1 MGKSPLLKYAGK
13 VPKEVQEAREKEF
26 GKPKEKV
33 KQEPNPDRLYLILG
47 FMKYEEDGDEE
58 RIWEIVQ
65 GDEALYEW
73 LKNSYEW
80 LNLDE
85 TFIRK
90 ANDVGAVVLTSE
102 GTTAYEALK
111 VLQEQ
116 FEDDEFDIDEMIENN
131 IY

>member
-1 MGKSPLLKYAGK
+1 MGKSPLLKYSGK

-26 GKPKEKV
+26 GKPKEV
-33 KQEPNPDRLYLILG
+33 KQQQESDKLYLILG

-73 LKNSYEW
+73 LKQSYEW

-85 TFIRK
+85 SIIRK
-90 ANDVGAVVLTSE
+90 ANDIGAVTLSSD

-111 VLQEQ
+111 ILQEK

>member
-1 MGKSPLLKYAGK
+1 MGKSPLLKYSGK

-26 GKPKEKV
+26 GKKIIEEPK
-33 KQEPNPDRLYLILG
+33 PDSLYLILG

-58 RIWEIVQ
+58 RVWEIVQ

-73 LKNSYEW
+73 LKESYEW

-85 TFIRK
+85 TIIRK
-90 ANDVGAVVLTSE
+90 ASGIGAIMLSSD
-102 GTTAYEALK
+102 GTTAYKALK